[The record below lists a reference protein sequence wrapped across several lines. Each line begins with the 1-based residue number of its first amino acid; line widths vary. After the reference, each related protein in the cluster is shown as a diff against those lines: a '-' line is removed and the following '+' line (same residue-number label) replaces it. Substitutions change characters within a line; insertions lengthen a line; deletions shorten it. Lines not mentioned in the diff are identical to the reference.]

1 MRVSCWGDR
10 VYEFDPARTALLV
23 IDMQRGFLAE
33 NERNA
38 ELRAIMPR
46 LRALTSAA
54 RRAGLMILHTRE
66 VYAADG
72 SDITPVKAMMDY
84 VGKPTPQGPFLVRGT
99 ASHDFMEGFEPG
111 DGELIVDKAAF
122 NAFHES
128 PLAQHLADRAIT
140 HLILTG
146 VTTQCCVHSTLRDAV
161 DRGFICLTV
170 EDCCAAFRREW
181 HDATMQ
187 IIQSESN
194 LFGWIA
200 SSREVEAALAGG

>member
-1 MRVSCWGDR
+1 
-10 VYEFDPARTALLV
+10 
-23 IDMQRGFLAE
+23 
-33 NERNA
+33 
-38 ELRAIMPR
+38 
-46 LRALTSAA
+46 
-54 RRAGLMILHTRE
+54 
-66 VYAADG
+66 
-72 SDITPVKAMMDY
+72 
-84 VGKPTPQGPFLVRGT
+84 
-99 ASHDFMEGFEPG
+99 MEGFEPG
-111 DGELIVDKAAF
+111 DGELVVDKAAF

-128 PLAQHLADRAIT
+128 PLAQHLADRAMT
-140 HLILTG
+140 HLIVTG

-170 EDCCAAFRREW
+170 EDCCAAFQREW